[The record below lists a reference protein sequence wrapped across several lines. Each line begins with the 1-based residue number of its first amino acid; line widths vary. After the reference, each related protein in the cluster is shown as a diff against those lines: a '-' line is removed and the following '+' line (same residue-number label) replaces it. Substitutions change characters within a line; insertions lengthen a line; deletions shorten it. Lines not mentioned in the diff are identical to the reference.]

1 MITNS
6 TKHVHAKDQLYEL
19 IESGQLDPS
28 TCAHLDQIQNV
39 HASSSGCE
47 DCLKIG
53 GEWVNLRICLT
64 CGHVGCCDDSPN
76 RHATKHNH
84 ETGHPIIQS
93 FNPGESWIYCYPDDA
108 LLSS

>member
-6 TKHVHAKDQLYEL
+6 TTHVHAKDQLYEL
-19 IESGQLDPS
+19 LENGQLNPA
-28 TCAHLDQIQNV
+28 TCSHLDQIENV

-53 GEWVNLRICLT
+53 AEWMNLRICLT
-64 CGHVGCCDDSPN
+64 CGHVGCCDSSTN
-76 RHATKHNH
+76 RHASKHFH
-84 ETGHPIIQS
+84 ATGHAVIQS
-93 FNPGESWIYCYPDDA
+93 FNPGENWIYCYADDA

>member
-6 TKHVHAKDQLYEL
+6 TTHVHAKDQLYEL
-19 IESGQLDPS
+19 IQNGQLDPS
-28 TCAHLDQIQNV
+28 TCSHLDQIQNV

-84 ETGHPIIQS
+84 ATGHPIIQS